1 MKVIIKGE
9 LTDFNTYSDAER
21 THRQKAA
28 RIKKN
33 ETYRVAVAF
42 LPHRLDKPQLPIN
55 LKIKWVCKN
64 RRKDKD
70 NISFAKKF
78 IFDGMQQAG
87 YIKND
92 GWGEIGAWS
101 EEFLVDKDRPRVEI
115 EIEEMPL

>member
-1 MKVIIKGE
+1 MKVVIDGE
-9 LTDFNTYSDAER
+9 LTDFNTYSNAER

-28 RIKKN
+28 RIKKK
-33 ETYRVAVAF
+33 ETYRVMASF
-42 LPHRLDKPQLPIN
+42 LPYRLEEPKLPIN

-64 RRKDKD
+64 RMKDKD

-92 GWGEIGAWS
+92 GWGEIGSWT
-101 EEFLVDKDRPRVEI
+101 EEFLIDKNRPRVEI
-115 EIEEMPL
+115 EIEERKD